1 MAHKLLIGNFIATIV
16 PTPLDPALS
25 EALPAAIRTAADLG
39 RIVQAQRSAL
49 GLRQID
55 LAGIGNTG
63 NRLIVDIEKGKPTVQ
78 LQKVLDVL
86 DLLGLEVVLRPKSA
100 GPL

>member
-1 MAHKLLIGNFIATIV
+1 MGDEEL
-16 PTPLDPALS
+16 PLVVRS
-25 EALPAAIRTAADLG
+25 AAAMGAVVR
-39 RIVQAQRSAL
+39 AQRQTS

-86 DLLGLEVVLRPKSA
+86 DLLGLELVVRHKASTSL
-100 GPL
+100 

>member
-1 MAHKLLIGNFIATIV
+1 MSTS
-16 PTPLDPALS
+16 PDPA
-25 EALPAAIRTAADLG
+25 PANAVPAVARTAADVGHL
-39 RIVQAQRSAL
+39 VQAQRRAL

-86 DLLGLEVVLRPKSA
+86 DLLGLEVVLRQKSA

>member
-1 MAHKLLIGNFIATIV
+1 MPESLLKFPSGNIV
-16 PTPLDPALS
+16 LPLVVHSSADVGQVVREQRHALS
-25 EALPAAIRTAADLG
+25 
-39 RIVQAQRSAL
+39 
-49 GLRQID
+49 LRQID

-86 DLLGLEVVLRPKSA
+86 DLLGLELIVRQKTSRSL
-100 GPL
+100 

>member
-1 MAHKLLIGNFIATIV
+1 MPESPSTL
-16 PTPLDPALS
+16 PTGHAPAPLV
-25 EALPAAIRTAADLG
+25 IRTAADLG
-39 RIVQAQRSAL
+39 QIVRGQRHASN
-49 GLRQID
+49 LRQTD

-86 DLLGLEVVLRPKSA
+86 DLLGLELIVRQKTSRA
-100 GPL
+100 R

>member
-1 MAHKLLIGNFIATIV
+1 MPQSSIA
-16 PTPLDPALS
+16 
-25 EALPAAIRTAADLG
+25 ENLPAAIRTTDDIG
-39 RIVQAQRSAL
+39 RLVQAQRRAL
-49 GLRQID
+49 GLRQLD

-86 DLLGLEVVLRPKSA
+86 DLLGLELVVRQKHA
-100 GPL
+100 GPP

>member
-1 MAHKLLIGNFIATIV
+1 MPESSSKFPSGKIV
-16 PTPLDPALS
+16 PPFVVRS
-25 EALPAAIRTAADLG
+25 AADVG
-39 RIVQAQRSAL
+39 KIVREQRRELS
-49 GLRQID
+49 LRQID

-86 DLLGLEVVLRPKSA
+86 DLLGLELIVRQKTSRVL
-100 GPL
+100 

>member
-1 MAHKLLIGNFIATIV
+1 MPELPSKLPSGNVT
-16 PTPLDPALS
+16 
-25 EALPAAIRTAADLG
+25 LPCAIRTAADIG
-39 RIVQAQRSAL
+39 QVMGTQRRAL

-63 NRLIVDIEKGKPTVQ
+63 NRLVVDIEKGKPTVQ
-78 LQKVLDVL
+78 LQKVLDML
-86 DLLGLEVVLRPKSA
+86 DLLGLELTVNVKTRPKPP